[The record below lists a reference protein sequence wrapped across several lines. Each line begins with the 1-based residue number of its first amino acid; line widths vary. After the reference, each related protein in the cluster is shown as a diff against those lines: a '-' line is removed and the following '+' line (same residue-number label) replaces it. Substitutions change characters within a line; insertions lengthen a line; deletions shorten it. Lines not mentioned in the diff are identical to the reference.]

1 MNFGIPQVM
10 SCPLDYCCIQY
21 KLMFSF
27 ILLKSYDCYPIKKKM
42 SLFLK
47 EENMSQSHTSF

>member
-10 SCPLDYCCIQY
+10 SYPLDYCCIQY

-27 ILLKSYDCYPIKKKM
+27 ILLKSYDCYPIKKKNVT
-42 SLFLK
+42 FP
-47 EENMSQSHTSF
+47 